1 MTSKSRFDKRN
12 LWPWRDWMTIGI
24 AALASDKEEF
34 KATGV
39 WPNRIVMIADT
50 MGSFGD
56 VDSHPRL
63 HKMAF
68 YPEAKLYTVSANQID
83 RASELDAMIKQCV
96 EGVPFAERTFNDC
109 QNCIA
114 ACVFAFKKS
123 LFELTILPQYG
134 VAPKKFDKPTALLPP
149 VLNGPL
155 LEEWKKFDIGCD
167 MLVGVFERHNLP
179 YLFSVDGA
187 TATVENISMPG
198 FGAVGIY
205 DKAMFWLSRRAQVLS
220 MGVNRTAY
228 HVYEAK
234 LMGEGS
240 PHVNEHIEFLIA
252 APDKYWSWSTHRP
265 PMGEPNPP
273 VTLEQL
279 KEWFALYGPKDT
291 EALDKTTAEKA
302 STGGV

>member
-1 MTSKSRFDKRN
+1 MRMKRVDWNAVLETNLTSAYLCIQQVSTSMLKQRWGRIINIASVFGQMGQEMCI
-12 LWPWRDWMTIGI
+12 RD
-24 AALASDKEEF
+24 
-34 KATGV
+34 
-39 WPNRIVMIADT
+39 R
-50 MGSFGD
+50 
-56 VDSHPRL
+56 
-63 HKMAF
+63 
-68 YPEAKLYTVSANQID
+68 
-83 RASELDAMIKQCV
+83 
-96 EGVPFAERTFNDC
+96 
-109 QNCIA
+109 
-114 ACVFAFKKS
+114 
-123 LFELTILPQYG
+123 
-134 VAPKKFDKPTALLPP
+134 PTALLPP

-252 APDKYWSWSTHRP
+252 APDKYLSLIHI
-265 PMGEPNPP
+265 
-273 VTLEQL
+273 
-279 KEWFALYGPKDT
+279 
-291 EALDKTTAEKA
+291 
-302 STGGV
+302 